1 MQRERQ
7 RERRRERDSSNG
19 ILLYIRSKFVL
30 AIPITLQ
37 LPRKI
42 NLIIRNKISLEFNLR
57 VHSCSNFEASLLL
70 SQISGNLRVHFY
82 FLLLYC

>member
-42 NLIIRNKISLEFNLR
+42 NLIIRNKFSLKFNLR

-70 SQISGNLRVHFY
+70 SPSLR
-82 FLLLYC
+82 